1 MIKFIFAPF
10 FGGLGTI
17 FPCLLVHDDERGA
30 DDEV

>member
-10 FGGLGTI
+10 FGGLGAF
-17 FPCLLVHDDERGA
+17 FPCLFIRDDERGM